1 MNWYADF
8 VTDSILII
16 CSFIMHR
23 LHVVVV
29 IKNSASFQ
37 YFSVVGVVTGGLGL
51 FMFCGV
57 KKKDTSIDDGCLKY
71 LPNTDRM
78 KNQ

>member
-8 VTDSILII
+8 VADSILII

-23 LHVVVV
+23 LHLV

-37 YFSVVGVVTGGLGL
+37 YFSVVGVVGGVGFIYVLWREKRH
-51 FMFCGV
+51 V
-57 KKKDTSIDDGCLKY
+57 D
-71 LPNTDRM
+71 
-78 KNQ
+78 